1 MADKRLSSEEWIRQQ
16 NEDRKEREKSAR
28 QKAEE
33 MTKGTRANENLDTGN
48 KVILEATIKNLELT
62 DEAHRD
68 DDWHREYDKTQTQLA
83 EIEAAERTGRA

>member
-33 MTKGTRANENLDTGN
+33 MTKGTRGNDNLDTRN
-48 KVILEATIKNLELT
+48 REIVEATMKNMELT
-62 DEAHRD
+62 NEEQRD
-68 DDWHREYDKTQTQLA
+68 DEWHERYQRNVDRLA
-83 EIEAAERTGRA
+83 EIAKSEQEAES

>member
-33 MTKGTRANENLDTGN
+33 MTQGTRGNDNLDTRN
-48 KVILEATIKNLELT
+48 REIVEATMKNMELT
-62 DEAHRD
+62 NEEQRD
-68 DDWHREYDKTQTQLA
+68 DEWHERYQRNVDRLA
-83 EIEAAERTGRA
+83 EIAKSEQDTES